1 MGAEYSLQDVVRCN
15 VCDTPCPTMNCTDCN
30 IKLCTACVGKHL
42 SDLHVSK
49 VHKMVSCELR
59 RSTALCLKH
68 PSKICDLYCVK
79 CDFPICEQCASSEEH
94 KDHELISIENR
105 NKLQTENLEKNYLN
119 INKENASDVSVRET
133 DLNENPTTST
143 TAITFKHVESSPP
156 DKSHRTGTTSA
167 AVLSPLDESV
177 ICDTPGVISSFL
189 DRQPSKDAPDA
200 EFSQQGMS
208 QNLNFP
214 CAVSLS
220 PDKTTTMNDMESSPS
235 NSGHTVDI
243 PNAASFSPDESFKFD
258 YSGQSSFSDRQLTMN
273 TPGADSSR
281 ETPCTFN
288 TPLSS
293 STPSDKTHSVE
304 SVGDLSAL
312 LQVDESQSMDSLVT
326 RLAYPPHMKR
336 T

>member
-42 SDLHVSK
+42 SDLSK
-49 VHKMVSCELR
+49 VHKVVSCEQR

-220 PDKTTTMNDMESSPS
+220 PDKTSTMNDMESSPS

-243 PNAASFSPDESFKFD
+243 PNAASFFPDESFKFD

-304 SVGDLSAL
+304 IVGDLSAL

>member
-1 MGAEYSLQDVVRCN
+1 
-15 VCDTPCPTMNCTDCN
+15 
-30 IKLCTACVGKHL
+30 
-42 SDLHVSK
+42 
-49 VHKMVSCELR
+49 
-59 RSTALCLKH
+59 
-68 PSKICDLYCVK
+68 
-79 CDFPICEQCASSEEH
+79 
-94 KDHELISIENR
+94 
-105 NKLQTENLEKNYLN
+105 
-119 INKENASDVSVRET
+119 
-133 DLNENPTTST
+133 
-143 TAITFKHVESSPP
+143 
-156 DKSHRTGTTSA
+156 
-167 AVLSPLDESV
+167 
-177 ICDTPGVISSFL
+177 
-189 DRQPSKDAPDA
+189 
-200 EFSQQGMS
+200 MS

-220 PDKTTTMNDMESSPS
+220 PDKTSTMNDMESSPS

-243 PNAASFSPDESFKFD
+243 PNAASFFPDESFKFD

-304 SVGDLSAL
+304 IVGDLSAL